1 MRLENELLL
10 ASAARLYT
18 LGLDLEGARET
29 LRTCVEEGMSC
40 DLPEVRRAYAE
51 YTVLREQFTRLE
63 DEYLS
68 LRDSL

>member
-29 LRTCVEEGMSC
+29 LRTCVEEGLSY
-40 DLPEVRRAYAE
+40 DEPSIRRAYAE
-51 YTVLREQFTRLE
+51 YTVLREQFKRLE

>member
-51 YTVLREQFTRLE
+51 FCLLRSQFDALE
-63 DEYLS
+63 RQFLE
-68 LRDSL
+68 LRDE